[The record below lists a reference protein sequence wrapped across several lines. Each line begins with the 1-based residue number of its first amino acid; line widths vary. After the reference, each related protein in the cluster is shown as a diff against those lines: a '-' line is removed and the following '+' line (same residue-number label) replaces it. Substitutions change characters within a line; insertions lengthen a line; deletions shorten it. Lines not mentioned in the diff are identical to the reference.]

1 VKQSGRL
8 KVTDDKKNKF
18 TILTSKEVDSLIDEA
33 LKENPELT
41 QEELNSTIDEVLEE
55 SGFGTEELD
64 PVEQLMHFRNL
75 KMYLNKM
82 VGKQWLLMYRREED
96 GSPVYVPNEY
106 LTAEDQVFLSEL
118 SKNIVFNMM
127 SFMGEGD

>member
-1 VKQSGRL
+1 M
-8 KVTDDKKNKF
+8 TDDKKNKF
-18 TILTSKEVDSLIDEA
+18 KVLTSKEVDSLIEEV
-33 LKENPELT
+33 LKENPEMT
-41 QEELNSTIDEVLEE
+41 QEELNDTVDEVLSELE
-55 SGFGTEELD
+55 SDKDEQD
-64 PVEQLMHFRNL
+64 SPAVQLMHFRNL

-106 LTAEDQVFLSEL
+106 LSAEDQVFLSEL

>member
-1 VKQSGRL
+1 M
-8 KVTDDKKNKF
+8 TDDTKKSKF
-18 TILTSKEVDSLIDEA
+18 KILTSKEVDSLIDEA

-41 QEELNSTIDEVLEE
+41 QEELNSTIDEVLQE
-55 SGFGTEELD
+55 SEFVDE
-64 PVEQLMHFRNL
+64 PNAAVKQLMHFRNL

-82 VGKQWLLMYRREED
+82 IGKQWLLMYRREDD
-96 GSPVYVPNEY
+96 GAPVYVPNEY